1 MICSNINTIKKTI
14 TETALRCGRD
24 PSEITLV
31 AVSKRMDTA
40 KIQEAFQC
48 GQRCFGENF
57 VQEAREK
64 IENLDPSIA
73 WHFIGHLQSNKAMQ
87 AARLFTMIETV
98 DRLKIARALN
108 KYAAE
113 HGKYLDI
120 LVQVNVGLENQKS
133 GIKPEDGEKFMK
145 DLTPLNNLKIKGLM
159 TMPPYSPDP
168 EKSRPHFR
176 ALKQIAAEF
185 QQKGFFADNTS
196 AVLSMGMTSDYIVA
210 IEEGATLV
218 RVGTGIF
225 GKRT

>member
-1 MICSNINTIKKTI
+1 MICTNIHTINKKI

-24 PSEITLV
+24 PNEITLL
-31 AVSKRMDTA
+31 AVSKRMDPA
-40 KIQEAFQC
+40 KIEEAFQC

-64 IENLDPSIA
+64 IEHFDSSIA

-87 AARLFTMIETV
+87 AARLFTLIETV
-98 DRLKIARALN
+98 DRLKTARALN
-108 KYAAE
+108 RYATE
-113 HGKYLDI
+113 QDKYLDI
-120 LVQVNVGLENQKS
+120 LIQVNVGLESQKS
-133 GIKPEDGEKFMK
+133 GIKPQDGEQFMK
-145 DLTPLNNLKIKGLM
+145 DLAPLHNLRIKGLM

-176 ALKQIAAEF
+176 VLKQMATEF
-185 QQKGFFADNTS
+185 QEKGFFADNTS
-196 AVLSMGMTSDYIVA
+196 VVLSMGMTSDYIVA